1 MSDELDLESLAASN
15 ANVFDVPLRWDPVSG
30 NATHG
35 VKVVGANSDEYQTAE
50 RAWSEEQLKKSA
62 RRGRGIDAKADTGAA
77 ELAALLV
84 EQQMRFVIACVK
96 SIYGFKH
103 ASGTPAV
110 ADEKTVR
117 TMLEAKPEWRKKIL
131 AEISMERDFTLPSSG
146 V

>member
-15 ANVFDVPLRWDPVSG
+15 ADVFDVPLRWNPVSG
-30 NATHG
+30 DATHG
-35 VKVVGANSDEYQTAE
+35 VKVVGANSDEYQNAE

-77 ELAALLV
+77 ELAALLI

-103 ASGTPAV
+103 ASGAEAV

-117 TMLEAKPEWRKKIL
+117 AMLEAKPEWRKKIL

-146 V
+146 A